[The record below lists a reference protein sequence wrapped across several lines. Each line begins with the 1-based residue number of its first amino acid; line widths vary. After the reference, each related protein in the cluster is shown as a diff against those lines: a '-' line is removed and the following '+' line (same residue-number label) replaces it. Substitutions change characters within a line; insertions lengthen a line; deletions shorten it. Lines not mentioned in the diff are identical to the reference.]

1 MSNMSYCR
9 FENTNLDL
17 QDCIDAV
24 EQMINTGGADED
36 GEFLSHRE
44 ERHFEEMIENAK
56 YYSEIANQLAELME
70 DKK

>member
-36 GEFLSHRE
+36 GDFLSHRE
-44 ERHFEEMIENAK
+44 ERHFEEMIENAR
-56 YYSEIANQLAELME
+56 
-70 DKK
+70 